1 MLIRVINGMV
11 GYRPKD
17 RNGEPSIFVQE
28 KRRGDLPFE
37 VDPDVG
43 ERLVRDGIAE
53 AVVLSDVATPLCD
66 EAEPG
71 AGENLPYVVI
81 SSEGQEE
88 AHLDP
93 GQLEG
98 MTVAQLKIMATDMGL
113 DISGC
118 KKKSEIIDLITA
130 EGVEAEEDGE
140 APPDLSAEAPVV

>member
-53 AVVLSDVATPLCD
+53 EVALPDAAGPLWGD
-66 EAEPG
+66 AEPE
-71 AGENLPYVVI
+71 AGENLPDGETP
-81 SSEGQEE
+81 SEGQEE

-98 MTVAQLKIMATDMGL
+98 MTVAQLKILATDMGL

-118 KKKSEIIDLITA
+118 KKKSEIIDLINA